1 MTESPRKWSILYL
14 THHDIQWKFNIPE
27 DFLRSDSKSDW
38 LYLTILLEHI
48 SNYRTYLES
57 FTRHK

>member
-38 LYLTILLEHI
+38 LYLTILLERI
-48 SNYRTYLES
+48 SNYRT
-57 FTRHK
+57 